1 MPDWNAMAR
10 AQVRF
15 LSSWEE
21 LSEEGDQAVWCS
33 SSQKLPTHSC
43 TSQHAS
49 ANQHASAW
57 TAEHSNASATSYPS
71 AKANSDSAMHSAPA
85 VNHCCDHCPY
95 WKRDSWLCTWS
106 PALRGTAKRRW
117 CWLRAQPSAL
127 RSAAALRKAGCG
139 CKACGS
145 ARINKG
151 RKDQCGD

>member
-1 MPDWNAMAR
+1 VPDWNAMAC
-10 AQVRF
+10 AQVCF

-21 LSEEGDQAVWCS
+21 LSQEGDQAVWCS
-33 SSQKLPTHSC
+33 SSQKLSTHSC
-43 TSQHAS
+43 TNSDVG
-49 ANQHASAW
+49 
-57 TAEHSNASATSYPS
+57 HSSASATSYPS
-71 AKANSDSAMHSAPA
+71 ANANSDNHTCSAMHSVPA

-106 PALRGTAKRRW
+106 PALRGATKRWW

-127 RSAAALRKAGCG
+127 RSAAALFKAGCG